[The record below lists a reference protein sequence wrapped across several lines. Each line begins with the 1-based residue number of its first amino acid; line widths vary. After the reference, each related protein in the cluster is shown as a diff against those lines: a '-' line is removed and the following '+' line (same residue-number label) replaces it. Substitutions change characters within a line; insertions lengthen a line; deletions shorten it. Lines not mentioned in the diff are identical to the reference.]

1 MEIHPYYYS
10 LEKRLFDVV
19 LAIFV
24 LIILF
29 PILLMITLLIMIGMG
44 WPVFYLQ
51 KRVGKDKK
59 VFEIIKFRTMYVGAQ
74 KNQWRYRQHNQ
85 APEPM
90 YKNWDDPRFVSI
102 GRWLAKTGLDELPQL
117 INILKGEMS
126 FIGPRPL
133 PIQEVGK
140 LDKTW
145 NFRYLVRQGVFSE
158 WSTSL
163 KKYLTLQD
171 WKKLEE
177 KTLRRGGLGYEVKTI
192 VATFKT
198 LLLKI

>member
-90 YKNWDDPRFVSI
+90 YKNWDDPRFVGI
-102 GRWLAKTGLDELPQL
+102 GKWLAKTGLDELPQL

-163 KKYLTLQD
+163 KKYLTLED